1 MEFNKRIAE
10 LYTELFG
17 EGDQTGTDARSGFS
31 RKWGSYSELY
41 TLAQGDIT
49 KFEQVTKLSLH
60 QCLMYLA
67 FEKEKLQLENTMIK
81 NKFK

>member
-1 MEFNKRIAE
+1 
-10 LYTELFG
+10 LYPELFG
-17 EGDQTGTDARSGFS
+17 GGDKEGTDERSGFS

-49 KFEQVTKLSLH
+49 RFKEVARLSLH
-60 QCLMYLA
+60 QCLMYLS
-67 FEKEKLQLENTMIK
+67 FEKEKIELEGRMIK